1 MSFAETT
8 FTLLPAAGSAFVV
21 FLVGVFAA
29 DDEFELP
36 HATFQFIDG
45 TRAVGIVF
53 VVVVV
58 FVVVACGIG
67 FGFGRTFIEG
77 VFVLACGAGTLT
89 TDLGTTT
96 DGAETVVIGCGTEC
110 GGSGGCGGGG
120 GRGGGG
126 MDGIKGT
133 KATLLLRGGE
143 DGNGGGCATT
153 LLLVLLRLFIIIALF
168 NAAFCRSIANCCI
181 SMPKFRC
188 L

>member
-21 FLVGVFAA
+21 FLVGVFAT

-58 FVVVACGIG
+58 FVVACGIG

-110 GGSGGCGGGG
+110 GGSGGYG
-120 GRGGGG
+120 GGGG

-153 LLLVLLRLFIIIALF
+153 LLLVLLRFFIIIALF
-168 NAAFCRSIANCCI
+168 NAAFCRSIANRCI

>member
-58 FVVVACGIG
+58 FVVACGIR

-110 GGSGGCGGGG
+110 GGSGGCG
-120 GRGGGG
+120 GGGG

-168 NAAFCRSIANCCI
+168 NAAFCRSIANRCI

>member
-8 FTLLPAAGSAFVV
+8 FTLLPAAGSGFVV

-58 FVVVACGIG
+58 FVVACGIG

-77 VFVLACGAGTLT
+77 VFVLACACGAGTLT

-96 DGAETVVIGCGTEC
+96 DGADTVVIGCGTEC
-110 GGSGGCGGGG
+110 GGSGGGG

-153 LLLVLLRLFIIIALF
+153 LLLILLRLFIIIALF
-168 NAAFCRSIANCCI
+168 NAAFCRSIANRCI

>member
-58 FVVVACGIG
+58 VFVVACGIG

-96 DGAETVVIGCGTEC
+96 DGAETV
-110 GGSGGCGGGG
+110 
-120 GRGGGG
+120 
-126 MDGIKGT
+126 
-133 KATLLLRGGE
+133 
-143 DGNGGGCATT
+143 
-153 LLLVLLRLFIIIALF
+153 
-168 NAAFCRSIANCCI
+168 
-181 SMPKFRC
+181 
-188 L
+188 

>member
-45 TRAVGIVF
+45 TRAVGI
-53 VVVVV
+53 V

-133 KATLLLRGGE
+133 KETLLLRGGE

-153 LLLVLLRLFIIIALF
+153 LLLVLLRLVIIIALF
-168 NAAFCRSIANCCI
+168 NAAFCRSIANRCI

>member
-53 VVVVV
+53 VVVV
-58 FVVVACGIG
+58 FVVACGIG

-77 VFVLACGAGTLT
+77 VFDLACGAGTLT

-96 DGAETVVIGCGTEC
+96 DGADTVVIGCGTEC
-110 GGSGGCGGGG
+110 AGSGGCG
-120 GRGGGG
+120 GGGG

-168 NAAFCRSIANCCI
+168 NAAFCRSIANRCI

>member
-53 VVVVV
+53 VVVV

-120 GRGGGG
+120 G

-168 NAAFCRSIANCCI
+168 NAAFCRSIANRCI

>member
-58 FVVVACGIG
+58 VFVACGIG

-96 DGAETVVIGCGTEC
+96 DGADTVVIGCGTEC

-133 KATLLLRGGE
+133 KATLLLRGGD

-153 LLLVLLRLFIIIALF
+153 LLLILLRLFIIIALF
-168 NAAFCRSIANCCI
+168 NAAFCRSIANRCI

>member
-45 TRAVGIVF
+45 TRAVGI
-53 VVVVV
+53 V

-120 GRGGGG
+120 G

-168 NAAFCRSIANCCI
+168 NAAFCRSIANRCI